1 MDRNSTMTPRF
12 ARALLTYVQG
22 TLTDPSGVDEP
33 TMLSLYNLRG
43 EALDAGLRVALEAMI
58 RRVEKRGD
66 RYHLSSES
74 LKELQRQEV
83 I

>member
-1 MDRNSTMTPRF
+1 MDRNSTMTPRLK
-12 ARALLTYVQG
+12 RALLAYVQG
-22 TLTDPSGVDEP
+22 TLTDPAGVDEL

-43 EALDAGLRVALEAMI
+43 EALDADLRTTVEAMI

-66 RYHLSSES
+66 RYHLSSEA
-74 LKELQRQEV
+74 LQQIQQQEA

>member
-12 ARALLTYVQG
+12 KRALLTYIQG
-22 TLTDPSGVDEP
+22 TLTDPAGVDEL
-33 TMLSLYNLRG
+33 TMLSLYSLRG
-43 EALDAGLRVALEAMI
+43 EALDVGLRSDLEAMI

-66 RYHLSSES
+66 RYHLSPES
-74 LKELQRQEV
+74 LQQLQQQET

>member
-1 MDRNSTMTPRF
+1 MERSSTMTLRF
-12 ARALLTYVQG
+12 KRALLTYVQG
-22 TLTDPSGVDEP
+22 TLTDPAGVDEL

-43 EALDAGLRVALEAMI
+43 EALDFDLRVALEAMI
-58 RRVEKRGD
+58 RRVEKQGD